1 MLAWSSLPFAIS
13 RYSALRRRT
22 GFPGSRSVAA
32 YGQNQSQTRNLCK
45 REAVAIACSAL
56 KTKRCKHLLLRKT
69 NSCNCKQL
77 GRKEHLRRHTQNE
90 IQGSGLCVAAAFV
103 LTEVLHSGGKDLCK
117 LMSQRLQCFSRL
129 GSSLCLFWR
138 CSTRDDIF
146 IDSGETLGR
155 R

>member
-1 MLAWSSLPFAIS
+1 M
-13 RYSALRRRT
+13 
-22 GFPGSRSVAA
+22 
-32 YGQNQSQTRNLCK
+32 
-45 REAVAIACSAL
+45 
-56 KTKRCKHLLLRKT
+56 KTKRCKHLLLRKTCQKVCRLHRRYLRRVCSKTFNQSTSMARKTLQSEDKLQKLTVRKLVT

-103 LTEVLHSGGKDLCK
+103 LIEVLYSGGKDLCK